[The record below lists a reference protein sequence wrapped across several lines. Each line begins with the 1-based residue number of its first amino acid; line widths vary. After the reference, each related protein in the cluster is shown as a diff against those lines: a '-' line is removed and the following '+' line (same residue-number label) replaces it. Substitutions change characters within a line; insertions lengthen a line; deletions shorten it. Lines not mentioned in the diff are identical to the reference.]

1 MKLYLDKA
9 VLVEEVKKMFTGFY
23 PFLKIELYKKPVTA
37 NAVIKKEFLSPA
49 LTFDAL
55 VKRAATKT
63 IDINNN
69 ITVAE
74 LEEQFAEIGILIEV
88 LRRSGNV
95 WVGTSLTRNW
105 TLQQQNE
112 AGEEISKHF
121 GNSISL

>member
-1 MKLYLDKA
+1 MQLLITA
-9 VLVEEVKKMFTGFY
+9 QMRVKELKRQFSDLF